1 MKDSL
6 SVANQLEAVPPLPIV
21 SNKTQTASEPPLI
34 EAKPEDTK
42 KVEEP
47 ISSFELIKTNS
58 SVDSSP
64 WSTPPKVESNTS
76 KAKPQTKAR
85 RQSTEQKVGPKRSAA
100 QSKSKSKKIKAKDDS
115 SDEDIE
121 EVYETPE
128 FQTKTTTEDKN
139 QNKSKAVLKNEKN
152 SIEKKSESE
161 SSDEE
166 LVVNGSKRKTNQKKV
181 EEVIEKPFVPEV
193 IEIGSSFSGSQTT
206 ESVVKTTK
214 NKPKLK
220 GPKSRQ
226 STASKRPPSVESK
239 ARPKKP
245 KVYVSSDEELEEL
258 TVTEPKTTTKT
269 KTIENKSKAVLK
281 NDQNSKEKPSIADST
296 TDEKQTRTRKQ
307 TAKRGTNSGLNK
319 STKKSNIEGMAE
331 TSDNR
336 NVFDFT
342 DNEEKNESTDNKTQT
357 KRKSIPKKRFAI
369 EDMDTTP
376 REPEVKPIII
386 TTVKKR
392 NQSEDVLNETKEIEP
407 KVTKQKPRPK
417 SKVTFV
423 WNQSFIK
430 TFLSVLKQKPIPSAN
445 ESEEEVFKRPTSPTP
460 SVALSDRSST
470 SSTNSRNRTS
480 STERQNQKTVVL
492 YSGLDEKQKKK
503 IESVCRE
510 LDGEV
515 VSDWD
520 DRVTHLV
527 IALAPER
534 PKTDMICPR
543 NAKYIK
549 ALLSLSPIIVFW
561 VNVLIVFNA
570 FPFRQQM
577 DCYLRLGYGLESFQ
591 SMDGWNQLWD
601 NGG

>member
-1 MKDSL
+1 
-6 SVANQLEAVPPLPIV
+6 
-21 SNKTQTASEPPLI
+21 
-34 EAKPEDTK
+34 
-42 KVEEP
+42 
-47 ISSFELIKTNS
+47 
-58 SVDSSP
+58 
-64 WSTPPKVESNTS
+64 
-76 KAKPQTKAR
+76 
-85 RQSTEQKVGPKRSAA
+85 
-100 QSKSKSKKIKAKDDS
+100 
-115 SDEDIE
+115 
-121 EVYETPE
+121 
-128 FQTKTTTEDKN
+128 
-139 QNKSKAVLKNEKN
+139 
-152 SIEKKSESE
+152 
-161 SSDEE
+161 
-166 LVVNGSKRKTNQKKV
+166 
-181 EEVIEKPFVPEV
+181 
-193 IEIGSSFSGSQTT
+193 
-206 ESVVKTTK
+206 
-214 NKPKLK
+214 
-220 GPKSRQ
+220 
-226 STASKRPPSVESK
+226 
-239 ARPKKP
+239 
-245 KVYVSSDEELEEL
+245 
-258 TVTEPKTTTKT
+258 
-269 KTIENKSKAVLK
+269 
-281 NDQNSKEKPSIADST
+281 
-296 TDEKQTRTRKQ
+296 
-307 TAKRGTNSGLNK
+307 
-319 STKKSNIEGMAE
+319 MAE